1 MKPMRETLTEKLYL
15 RIASDIR
22 SGRLAA
28 GTKLPSLRK
37 EAEESGMSIN
47 TVIGAY
53 NLLLSEGYVTAREK
67 SGFYVAEFESLI
79 PQMPVQENRTASEE
93 KPQVREDLT
102 DLSSNLVDSSL
113 FPFSTLRQLYRETL
127 SARNRHILEQSGP
140 FTGEEDL
147 RQEIAFY
154 LMEHKEIS
162 CSPRQVVIGNGTT
175 FHLQL
180 LPSLLPSRPVF
191 LMEKPGFEST
201 REIIRDTGCRIIDIP
216 VDNEGASISQIREST
231 EKIMDRPVFLHVSPS
246 HQFPLGTTMTAP
258 RRASIIEWANTGSQR
273 YIIEDDYDSEFRYNG
288 RPIAPLC
295 NMDKSGRVIYLGT
308 FSRTLTPS
316 IRISYMI
323 LPPDLVDIYM
333 EKFSRYPCPV
343 SRIDQKA
350 VALFISGGYFSRHI
364 SRMRRIYKSRRNE
377 MIRLIREALPSAQIK
392 GEEAGLHFIMR
403 CPTDERSFTEKA
415 RQSGLRIQ
423 GTGTGWLV
431 IGYAHLSEEEM
442 QKFSSF
448 LRHIEQ

>member
-1 MKPMRETLTEKLYL
+1 MRETLTEKLYS

-37 EAEESGMSIN
+37 ESEESGMSIN

-79 PQMPVQENRTASEE
+79 PQTPVQKRTMEEE
-93 KPQVREDLT
+93 KQETTKEDFT

-113 FPFSTLRQLYRETL
+113 FPFSTLRQLYKEAL
-127 SARNRHILEQSGP
+127 SARNIHILDQSGP

-147 RQEIAFY
+147 RQAIASY

-180 LPSLLPSRPVF
+180 LPSLLSCRPVF
-191 LMEKPGFEST
+191 LMEKPGFDST
-201 REIIRDTGCRIIDIP
+201 RDIIRDTGCKIIDIP
-216 VDNEGASISQIREST
+216 VDNEGASISHIREST
-231 EKIMDRPVFLHVSPS
+231 EHIKDKPVFLHVSPS

-258 RRASIIEWANTGSQR
+258 RRASIIEWASMRDQR

-295 NMDKSGRVIYLGT
+295 NMEKNGKVIYLGT

-316 IRISYMI
+316 LRISYMI

-333 EKFSRYPCPV
+333 DKFSRYPCPV

-364 SRMRRIYKSRRNE
+364 SRMRRIYKSRRSE
-377 MIRLIREALPSAQIK
+377 MIRLILEAFPSAQIR

-403 CPTDERSFTEKA
+403 CPTDERSFIERA

-423 GTGTGWLV
+423 GTGTGWLI
-431 IGYAHLSEEEM
+431 IGYAHLSEDEM
-442 QKFSSF
+442 QRFASF

>member
-1 MKPMRETLTEKLYL
+1 MKPMRETLTEKLYS

-53 NLLLSEGYVTAREK
+53 NLLLSEGYVTSREK
-67 SGFYVAEFESLI
+67 SGFYVAEFEALI
-79 PQMPVQENRTASEE
+79 PQAPVPQRPPERER
-93 KPQVREDLT
+93 PQVPEDFT

-113 FPFSTLRQLYRETL
+113 FPFSTLRQLYREAL
-127 SARNRHILEQSGP
+127 SARNIRILEQSGP
-140 FTGEEDL
+140 FIGEEDL
-147 RQEIAFY
+147 RQAIASY
-154 LMEHKEIS
+154 LMEHRGIS
-162 CSPRQVVIGNGTT
+162 CSPSQVVIGNGTT

-180 LPSLLPSRPVF
+180 LPSLLSSRPVF

-216 VDNEGASISQIREST
+216 VDNEGASISRIREST
-231 EKIMDRPVFLHVSPS
+231 EKINDRPVFLHVSPS

-258 RRASIIEWANTGSQR
+258 RRASIIEWANMRDQR

-288 RPIAPLC
+288 RPIEPLS

-316 IRISYMI
+316 LRISYMI
-323 LPPDLVDIYM
+323 LPEDLVDIYM
-333 EKFSRYPCPV
+333 RKFSRYPCPV

-364 SRMRRIYKSRRNE
+364 SRMRRIYRSRRNE

-392 GEEAGLHFIMR
+392 GDEAGLHFIMR
-403 CPTDERSFTEKA
+403 CPTDERSLIEKA

-431 IGYAHLSEEEM
+431 IGYAHLSADEM
-442 QKFSSF
+442 LRFASF
-448 LRHIEQ
+448 LRDIE